1 MEILPFGTGGDCMSV
16 ALGCT
21 CKHLML
27 HPPLL
32 ARANHVAA
40 KKIAAKKT
48 HKTFGMCNESKLD
61 QDTDI
66 YHQLYGEYENADFS
80 QHMSEAYDIDNL
92 YAQRQLEQ
100 QP

>member
-1 MEILPFGTGGDCMSV
+1 MSV

-40 KKIAAKKT
+40 KKT
-48 HKTFGMCNESKLD
+48 HKTFGMRDGSKLG
-61 QDTDI
+61 QDIDI
-66 YHQLYGEYENADFS
+66 YHQLYGEYENADFLELVVRS
-80 QHMSEAYDIDNL
+80 I
-92 YAQRQLEQ
+92 QLWSV
-100 QP
+100 PASTYCNTCSL

>member
-1 MEILPFGTGGDCMSV
+1 MSV

-48 HKTFGMCNESKLD
+48 HKTFGMHDGSKLG
-61 QDTDI
+61 QDIDI

-80 QHMSEAYDIDNL
+80 QHVSEAYDIDDF
-92 YAQRQLEQ
+92 YAQRQQEQ